1 MNIDKEIK
9 EDAEYL
15 AQKYMR
21 LLFEP
26 KPFVAGETY
35 IPVAKAIFDEDELAG
50 LLEASIRF
58 RMVDGEVTDKFERE
72 MARFV
77 GVRSATFVNSGSSA
91 NLLAIMALTSP
102 LLGSKALNPGDEI
115 ITNAVGFP
123 TTVAPILQAG
133 CVPVFV
139 DCNFGSYNPMA
150 YTIEDA
156 ITEKTK
162 AIFLAHTLGIPFDLE
177 KIKSICEQNNLWLI
191 EDCADA
197 LGTKWNDKHV
207 GTYGSISTTSFYPAH
222 MMTTGEG
229 GMVFTDTPLLA
240 SIVRSFRDWGRAC
253 WCPPNRDNTCGK
265 RFGHTNLGELPDFY
279 DHKYVYSHLGYNLK
293 STDLQASIGLEQIK
307 KLPEFIE
314 KRKVNWRYL
323 HGAFEVMGLDRYFIL
338 PSFDFRSDPS
348 FFGFALTIKDGMFDR
363 NTLVRYLEEN
373 KIGTRP
379 LFAGNIT
386 RHPAFVGKGRIHEE
400 NLPKADLIMKNSFW
414 IGCHPGM
421 TIEMM
426 DYVVSIFK
434 RFVESDHNE
443 N

>member
-1 MNIDKEIK
+1 MNIDREIK

-15 AQKYMR
+15 AQKYKR

-26 KPFVAGETY
+26 KPFVPGETY
-35 IPVAKAIFDEDELAG
+35 ISVARAMFDEDELAG

-58 RMVDGEVTDKFERE
+58 KMVDGEITDKFERE
-72 MARFV
+72 MARFL

-102 LLGSKALNPGDEI
+102 LLGSKALQSGDEI

-133 CVPVFV
+133 CIPVFV
-139 DCNFGSYNPMA
+139 DCNLGSYNPMA

-156 ITEKTK
+156 ITEKTR
-162 AIFLAHTLGIPFDLE
+162 AIFLAHTLGNPFDLE
-177 KIKSICEQNNLWLI
+177 KIKLICEQNGLWLI

-197 LGTKWNDKHV
+197 LGSKWDNKKV
-207 GTYGSISTTSFYPAH
+207 GTFGTISTTSFYPAH

-229 GMVFTDTPLLA
+229 GMVFTDTPLLSA
-240 SIVRSFRDWGRAC
+240 IIRSFRDWGRAC
-253 WCPPNRDNTCGK
+253 WCPPNKDNTCGK
-265 RFGHTNLGELPDFY
+265 RFGHTNLGELPDYY

-293 STDLQASIGLEQIK
+293 STDLQAAIGLEQLK
-307 KLPEFIE
+307 KLPELME
-314 KRKVNWRYL
+314 KRKNNFNYL
-323 HGAFEVMGLDRYFIL
+323 LQEFVRHELDRYFIL
-338 PSFDFRSDPS
+338 PFHDILADVVP
-348 FFGFALTIKDGMFDR
+348 FGFPLTIKEGKLDR
-363 NTLVRYLEEN
+363 NNLVQYLEKN

-379 LFAGNIT
+379 LFGGNLT
-386 RHPAFVGKGRIHEE
+386 RHPAFVNKGRIHEQS
-400 NLPKADLIMKNSFW
+400 LPKADLITSNSFW

-421 TIEMM
+421 TDEMV
-426 DYVVSIFK
+426 DYVVRVFNE
-434 RFVESDHNE
+434 FVRSQNA

>member
-1 MNIDKEIK
+1 MNIQQEIK

-21 LLFEP
+21 LLFQP
-26 KPFVAGETY
+26 ASFVAGETY
-35 IPVAKAIFDEDELAG
+35 IPVAKAVFDEDELAG
-50 LLEASIRF
+50 LIEASIRF
-58 RMVDGEVTDKFERE
+58 KMVDGDITDKFERE
-72 MARFV
+72 MQHFL
-77 GVRSATFVNSGSSA
+77 GIRSATLVNSGSSA

-102 LLGSKALNPGDEI
+102 LLGERSLKPGDEI

-133 CVPVFV
+133 CIPVFV
-139 DCNFGSYNPMA
+139 DCNIGSYNPMS

-162 AIFLAHTLGIPFDLE
+162 AIFLAHTLGNPFDLDQV
-177 KIKSICEQNNLWLI
+177 KSICEQNELWLI

-197 LGTKWNDKHV
+197 LGTKWGGKYV
-207 GTYGSISTTSFYPAH
+207 GTFGAIATTSFYPAH

-229 GMVFTDTPLLA
+229 GMVFTDYPLLS

-265 RFGHTNLGELPDFY
+265 RFGHKNLGELPDYY

-293 STDLQASIGLEQIK
+293 STDLQASIGLEQLK

-314 KRKVNWRYL
+314 KRKYNFRYL
-323 HGAFEVMGLDRYFIL
+323 LQEFIKYELDKYFVLPFHNIL
-338 PSFDFRSDPS
+338 ADVVP
-348 FFGFALTIKDGMFDR
+348 FGFPLTIKEGKLDR
-363 NTLVRYLEEN
+363 NKLVQYLEEN

-379 LFAGNIT
+379 LFGGNLT
-386 RHPAFVGKGRIHEE
+386 RHLAFVGKGRIHED
-400 NLPKADLIMKNSFW
+400 NLPKADIITTNSFW

-421 TIEMM
+421 DSEMI
-426 DYVVSIFK
+426 DYVVSIF
-434 RFVESDHNE
+434 RNFVEKTTNE
-443 N
+443 D